1 MIVTKQFVL
10 DAFIRGIATSR
21 YSGKTSPQATLGGG
35 FRVTGEG
42 ADGMAS

>member
-21 YSGKTSPQATLGGG
+21 YGGKTSPQATLGGDVG
-35 FRVTGEG
+35 VTSEG